1 MSRIDLEGR
10 GVLVTGVTGAVGSA
24 TARAL
29 VERGARVVLMSRP
42 SERLDAIAD
51 ELAPSGAVAVAAR
64 IDDRAEVVRA
74 VDEGARQVGGLVAV
88 VAAAGVVRP
97 STIAAQPEED
107 VRAVIDTNLYGMI
120 WTLQAG
126 LPHVDR
132 NGGHMLAISSIAGLA
147 PVGLAGLYPATKAA
161 IAEIVSQL
169 RIELMHRETSVGAV
183 YLGMVSSGMS
193 EDVREHE
200 RAGPALAQ
208 TLGGPLTRALTAE
221 DAAVRIVRAIERRER
236 ATVTP
241 WWQIPVAAPQLAVH
255 RLIEHA
261 LGLSALAG
269 QLPRGPIRR
278 SREPN
283 AARVPDPT
291 VTTPTGDSDV
301 EDVDE
306 GGDEDV
312 DHER

>member
-24 TARAL
+24 TARLL

-51 ELAPSGAVAVAAR
+51 ELASSGSVSVAAR
-64 IDDRAEVVRA
+64 IENRAEVVRA
-74 VDEGARQVGGLVAV
+74 VDEGAERVGGLVAV
-88 VAAAGVVRP
+88 VASAGLVRP
-97 STIAAQPEED
+97 STIAAQSEED
-107 VRAVIDTNLYGMI
+107 VRAVIDTNLYGTI
-120 WTLQAG
+120 WTFQAS

-132 NGGHMLAISSIAGLA
+132 SGGHMLAVASIAGLA
-147 PVGLAGLYPATKAA
+147 PVGLAGLYPASKAA

-169 RIELMHRETSVGAV
+169 RIELMHRETSVGAI

-193 EDVREHE
+193 EDVRADE
-200 RAGPALAQ
+200 RAGPALDR

-221 DAAVRIVRAIERRER
+221 DAAERIVRAVERRER

-255 RLIEHA
+255 GFVEHA
-261 LGLSALAG
+261 LQLSALAG
-269 QLPRGPIRR
+269 QLPRGPVRR
-278 SREPN
+278 HRAPHEPQ
-283 AARVPDPT
+283 
-291 VTTPTGDSDV
+291 
-301 EDVDE
+301 VDDLHEE
-306 GGDEDV
+306 GRPE
-312 DHER
+312 

>member
-64 IDDRAEVVRA
+64 IDDRAQVVRA
-74 VDEGARQVGGLVAV
+74 VDEGARQVGGLVGV
-88 VAAAGVVRP
+88 VAGAGVVRP
-97 STIAAQPEED
+97 STIAAQSEED
-107 VRAVIDTNLYGMI
+107 VRAVIDTNLYGTV
-120 WTLQAG
+120 WTFQAG

-132 NGGHMLAISSIAGLA
+132 TGGHLLAISSIAGLA

-169 RIELMHRETSVGAV
+169 RIELMHRETSVGAI

-200 RAGPALAQ
+200 RAGPALDR
-208 TLGGPLTRALTAE
+208 TLSGPLTRALTAE
-221 DAAVRIVRAIERRER
+221 DAGERIVRALERRER
-236 ATVTP
+236 ATVAP

-255 RLIEHA
+255 GLVEHA
-261 LGLSALAG
+261 LQLSALAG

-278 SREPN
+278 SRGRG
-283 AARVPDPT
+283 ARHHDPT
-291 VTTPTGDSDV
+291 IEHAGDDGPR
-301 EDVDE
+301 D
-306 GGDEDV
+306 GGG
-312 DHER
+312 R